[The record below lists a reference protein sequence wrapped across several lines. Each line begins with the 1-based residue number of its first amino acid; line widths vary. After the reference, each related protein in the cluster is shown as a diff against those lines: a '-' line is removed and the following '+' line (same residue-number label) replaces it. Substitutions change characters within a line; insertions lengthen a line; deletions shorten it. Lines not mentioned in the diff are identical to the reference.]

1 MTVELAPFRS
11 LSEFERLK
19 QGCATGRPVPSES
32 TLVIGFW
39 GVMQS
44 LPFRSLSECERL
56 KRRCATALSDVTDI
70 DLPDAVLAD
79 AADSEPFEVME
90 DVDAVE
96 VRHGSVR
103 VLTHCSKSQ
112 KH

>member
-1 MTVELAPFRS
+1 MELAPFRS

-44 LPFRSLSECERL
+44 LPFRSLSECECL
-56 KRRCATALSDVTDI
+56 KPEVTEDVG
-70 DLPDAVLAD
+70 A
-79 AADSEPFEVME
+79 FEVCGL
-90 DVDAVE
+90 A
-96 VRHGSVR
+96 H
-103 VLTHCSKSQ
+103 SQ
-112 KH
+112 QLS